1 MSKHLRLATLIALF
15 FMLFI
20 GLARLDRQA
29 VLANPPNQANS
40 PLPPP
45 PPNDNF
51 NRAGVIATVPFIDNV
66 NLTYATRQSREPQPS
81 CASGAPLSQTVWY
94 KFTPTTTSSYNLR
107 AGSENVFVSIYAGN
121 SLNGLSEQYCFP
133 QYLYGTTIHLTAGT
147 TYYFQAGG
155 LYGNSTYLLFALE
168 PLPGPDVYINY
179 NWPYYSPS
187 SFDTISFWASVYD
200 PANQG
205 VQQWSW
211 DFGDGTT
218 STATNPQHRYV
229 TDGDYTVTLTVLT
242 TDGRIGIGTRA
253 ISIRTHDVTIKKLAR
268 PKSARVGQTRKI
280 VVSVTNSRYP
290 ETVQVQLYKSTPY
303 GFAQLGNLRQFVDVK
318 PNGQATDFYLG
329 YTFTAEDA
337 QIGKVIF
344 RAIAYIENAND
355 AFPADNE
362 FISFAVNVRG
372 GGNNATG
379 SDEGAI
385 NSAAADDM
393 SDYATD
399 DVSNIEATLASK
411 AGESTTEENTTEVK
425 FTNFLPLVSQ

>member
-1 MSKHLRLATLIALF
+1 MSKILRSATLIALF
-15 FMLFI
+15 FMLFL
-20 GLARLDRQA
+20 GLARLDWQTA
-29 VLANPPNQANS
+29 VAGSPNQANS

-51 NRAGVIATVPFIDNV
+51 NRAKVIPTLPFVDNV
-66 NLTYATRQSREPQPS
+66 NLTFATRQPREPQPS
-81 CASGAPLSQTVWY
+81 CVGGAPLSQTVWY
-94 KFTPTTTSSYNLR
+94 KFTPTATSLYNLR
-107 AGSENVFVSIYAGN
+107 AGSENVFVSLYSGN
-121 SLNGLSEQYCFP
+121 SLNGLSEQYCFA
-133 QYLYGTTIHLTAGT
+133 QYLYGATIQLTAGT

-155 LYGNSTYLLFALE
+155 LYGNSSYMLFALE
-168 PLPGPDVYINY
+168 PLPPPSVYLNY
-179 NWPYYSPS
+179 NWPYSPS
-187 SFDTISFWASVYD
+187 SFDTINFWGSVND

-218 STATNPQHRYV
+218 STENYPQHRYT
-229 TDGDYTVTLTVLT
+229 TDGDYTVTLTVVT
-242 TDGRIGIGTRA
+242 TDGRTGVGTQV

-290 ETVQVQLYKSTPY
+290 ENVQVQLYKSVPG

-344 RAIAYIENAND
+344 KAVAYIENNND

-362 FISFAVNVRG
+362 FISFAVNVTG
-372 GGNNATG
+372 GGNNA
-379 SDEGAI
+379 SAEGAI

-399 DVSNIEATLASK
+399 DMSNVEATLESK
-411 AGESTTEENTTEVK
+411 AGESTTAGNTAEVK